1 MVDMLQKAYI
11 KSAQLYY
18 ITYCDVRRSTFA
30 TMTIHPTLR
39 YKFLYCYLNRGH
51 NYETRP

>member
-11 KSAQLYY
+11 KSAQLHY

-30 TMTIHPTLR
+30 TTMTIHSTLR
-39 YKFLYCYLNRGH
+39 FKFVYSYLNRGH
-51 NYETRP
+51 N